1 MAASELQDRLDYLV
15 SYASQLIFIDGA
27 TTDQSSVLDTF
38 ISESPEQVE
47 IALLTATTTT
57 VLAQYREKIYRQ
69 LVSQSKSA
77 DFNRPLNQLLAALN
91 QHNGPLIISISKA
104 ENLPNKLL
112 QELWEL
118 VLQSRFANN
127 KQFLNVLLFAQG
139 NWAKQA
145 RDKLQSRSGD
155 KPLLL
160 NSSCKLPKLKTN
172 TSDLDK
178 LITLKRQ
185 QFSERLQKRAQGEPK
200 TIPLLKR
207 KGAIATFVGIFIL
220 LFAGIVSL
228 QYPDLFYPQQDDE
241 VLLTATT
248 PQVSEL
254 KATETT
260 VAMLEQPQSA
270 EVQVDEIVDAN
281 ASDAGLMYSNE
292 ELHITKQQQQLAEQT
307 ISSPDPLVTTWQS
320 AIAKIDEP
328 KQYLLPK
335 PQQAI
340 IEQQE
345 IPTQLIDTV
354 SAEPA
359 VKAAQINQQDVTKP
373 LAVTTAPQIPAVAAT
388 SAPLS
393 NDMALQDG
401 QYLIQISAMSDKYL
415 LQQFM
420 QDSPLNKQVWTYTT
434 KRFGGDWFVLLYNQV
449 YPSLEHARS
458 ALSNLPP
465 TITTYEPFVKSVK
478 QIKQELTQKGV

>member
-69 LVSQSKSA
+69 LVSQSKIA

-104 ENLPNKLL
+104 ENLPDKLL

-145 RDKLQSRSGD
+145 RAKLQSRSGD

-160 NSSCKLPKLKTN
+160 NSSCKLPKLKAN

-228 QYPDLFYPQQDDE
+228 QYPDLFYPQQNIE
-241 VLLTATT
+241 ALVAQTK
-248 PQVSEL
+248 PQASEL
-254 KATETT
+254 TSTAIT
-260 VAMLEQPQSA
+260 VAMLEPSQAIEEQADRIAEANTNITALSSSSE
-270 EVQVDEIVDAN
+270 EVQT
-281 ASDAGLMYSNE
+281 
-292 ELHITKQQQQLAEQT
+292 TKHQRLAET
-307 ISSPDPLVTTWQS
+307 NISSPDPLVTTWQS

-354 SAEPA
+354 SAESA
-359 VKAAQINQQDVTKP
+359 VKAAQINQQDDSKP
-373 LAVTTAPQIPAVAAT
+373 LAVTTAPQIPAVSAP

-393 NDMALQDG
+393 NEMALQDG

-420 QDSPLNKQVWTYTT
+420 QESPLNKQVWTYTT

-449 YPSLEHARS
+449 YPSLEQARA
-458 ALSNLPP
+458 ALDNLPAS
-465 TITTYEPFVKSVK
+465 ITTFEPFVKSVK

>member
-69 LVSQSKSA
+69 LVSQSKNA

-104 ENLPNKLL
+104 ENLPDKLL

-127 KQFLNVLLFAQG
+127 KQFLNVLLFTQG

-145 RDKLQSRSGD
+145 RAKLQSRSGD

-160 NSSCKLPKLKTN
+160 NSSSKLPKLKTN

-254 KATETT
+254 QATETT
-260 VAMLEQPQSA
+260 APVLEQPQTA
-270 EVQVDEIVDAN
+270 EVQDDEIADVNTSITAL
-281 ASDAGLMYSNE
+281 SSSSE
-292 ELHITKQQQQLAEQT
+292 EVQTTKYQRLAET
-307 ISSPDPLVTTWQS
+307 NISSPDPLVTTWQN

-335 PQQAI
+335 PQQAF

-345 IPTQLIDTV
+345 IPAQHADSIA
-354 SAEPA
+354 AEPA
-359 VKAAQINQQDVTKP
+359 VKPAQINQQEASKP
-373 LAVTTAPQIPAVAAT
+373 LPVAARPQGHSVSVT
-388 SAPLS
+388 SAPVS
-393 NDMALQDG
+393 NEMALQDG

-449 YPSLEHARS
+449 YPSLEQARA
-458 ALSNLPP
+458 ALDNLPSS
-465 TITTYEPFVKSVK
+465 ITTYEPFVKSVK

>member
-207 KGAIATFVGIFIL
+207 KGAIAAFVGIFIL
-220 LFAGIVSL
+220 LFTGIVSL
-228 QYPDLFYPQQDDE
+228 QYPDLFYPQQGDE

-248 PQVSEL
+248 PQVREL

-260 VAMLEQPQSA
+260 APLLEQPQTA
-270 EVQVDEIVDAN
+270 EVQLHEIADAN
-281 ASDAGLMYSNE
+281 TSEASIKASNE
-292 ELHITKQQQQLAEQT
+292 EVHITKQQLLAEQT

-345 IPTQLIDTV
+345 IPTQHTDRG
-354 SAEPA
+354 SAEPS
-359 VKAAQINQQDVTKP
+359 VKAAQINQQDVSAP
-373 LAVTTAPQIPAVAAT
+373 LPVTASPQDHSASAT

-420 QDSPLNKQVWTYTT
+420 QENPLNKQVWTYTT
-434 KRFGGDWFVLLYNQV
+434 QRFGGDWFVLLYNHV
-449 YPSLEHARS
+449 YPSLEHAKV
-458 ALSNLPP
+458 ALANLPP
-465 TITTYEPFVKSVK
+465 SITTYEPFVKSVR

>member
-77 DFNRPLNQLLAALN
+77 DFNRPLNQLLAGLN

-104 ENLPNKLL
+104 ENLPDKLL

-160 NSSCKLPKLKTN
+160 NSSSKLPKLKTN

-228 QYPDLFYPQQDDE
+228 QYPDLFYPQQNTE
-241 VLLTATT
+241 MLLTETT

-254 KATETT
+254 IPTVTT
-260 VAMLEQPQSA
+260 QAMLEQPQA
-270 EVQVDEIVDAN
+270 LEVQDVEKADAKSSAVMLKSSDE
-281 ASDAGLMYSNE
+281 E
-292 ELHITKQQQQLAEQT
+292 QHITKQQLAEQT
-307 ISSPDPLVTTWQS
+307 ISSPDPLVTSWQS

-328 KQYLLPK
+328 RQYLLPK

-345 IPTQLIDTV
+345 IPAQHTDRG

-359 VKAAQINQQDVTKP
+359 VKAAQINQQDVSKP

-420 QDSPLNKQVWTYTT
+420 QESPLNKQVWTYTT

-449 YPSLEHARS
+449 YPSLEQARA
-458 ALSNLPP
+458 ALGNLPT